1 MTEKQEK
8 IINQSVKMLTIS
20 EDEAGQ
26 RIDNYLLAKLKG
38 VPKSLI
44 YRILRKGEVRVNKGR
59 IKPEYKLQNGDVV
72 RVPPVR
78 VSEKILRQFLKI

>member
-1 MTEKQEK
+1 
-8 IINQSVKMLTIS
+8 MLTIS

-78 VSEKILRQFLKI
+78 DFWKKYRADF